1 MTSYTLAK
9 LVHVLTAVLA
19 MGLVTAAA
27 ILARTVASS
36 AIRSL
41 LRVATAGLVMMIGS
55 GLVLD
60 HLVGGAYHA
69 ERWFRIGLGWT
80 LAAGAALGYAQLA
93 IARKPDPRRRVL
105 VASWLALACIATVVV
120 VMVRRP

>member
-27 ILARTVASS
+27 LLARSVAPN
-36 AIRSL
+36 A
-41 LRVATAGLVMMIGS
+41 LRVMLRGATAGLVVMIGS

-80 LAAGAALGYAQLA
+80 VAAGVALGYAQLA
-93 IARKPDPRRRVL
+93 IARRPDPRRRVL
-105 VASWLALACIATVVV
+105 IASWVALACVATVVV